1 MVYSQIHNKNKI
13 NITYEDFF
21 HQLTTQYGFLP
32 DDDIFR
38 EVHKMSGLEQ
48 MIIQDARKEGIEQ
61 GIKQGIEQGIEQG
74 KEKGIDLTLNTIG
87 LLIEKLTLANDEEN
101 LKRLPFLFKDR
112 QEIQKLFNQY
122 NISLA

>member
-1 MVYSQIHNKNKI
+1 
-13 NITYEDFF
+13 
-21 HQLTTQYGFLP
+21 
-32 DDDIFR
+32 
-38 EVHKMSGLEQ
+38 MSGLEQ